1 MAMALGRFQRFAAM
15 AALAIGI
22 AAPAKAQFFW
32 KPVDLKTPPVR
43 GDEAALGFVPLPGA
57 NPAELQAARVWNL
70 RSGLNVAALQCQF
83 APELLTLNQ
92 YNHLLDHH
100 EKELS
105 SAFQTLTAYFKR
117 TNKGAKAAQTAL
129 DRYGTRV
136 YSGYSTIGGQF
147 SFCQAASHIGREA
160 LFADKGQLHTVATA
174 RLGELRNSLK
184 AWGEQQ
190 FRYVWPQFATTPLPR
205 LEDRCWKENRLRKRC
220 GGRA

>member
-1 MAMALGRFQRFAAM
+1 MAFRAVRHFAA
-15 AALAIGI
+15 AATLAIGL
-22 AAPAKAQFFW
+22 AAPAQAQFFW
-32 KPVDLKTPPVR
+32 KSVDLRTPPVR
-43 GDEAALGFVPLPGA
+43 GDEAALGFAPLPNA
-57 NPAELQAARVWNL
+57 TAAELQAARVWNL

-92 YNHLLDHH
+92 YNHLLGHH
-100 EKELS
+100 DKELGA
-105 SAFQTLTAYFKR
+105 AFQTLTAYFKR

-147 SFCQAASHIGREA
+147 SFCQAASDIGRDA
-160 LFADKGQLHTVATA
+160 LFAPRGQIHTVATA

-190 FRYVWPQFATTPLPR
+190 FRHMMPLWRPN
-205 LEDRCWKENRLRKRC
+205 LPSLADACWKGDALRRRC